1 MIAELGEIIIS
12 LTEGLLTHRYVQIRT
27 LFSRTI
33 LSLLFGLALP
43 LGFTNF
49 LGTFWGK
56 KWKGI
61 FPVSEN
67 DAALLFAT
75 WMEVGT
81 RIHRANFGLIS
92 THYLIFYF
100 VFLYL

>member
-67 DAALLFAT
+67 DAAFAFCNLDGSGDQDT
-75 WMEVGT
+75 QSQFWL
-81 RIHRANFGLIS
+81 N
-92 THYLIFYF
+92 
-100 VFLYL
+100 